1 MKRLITLLITIVLV
15 GCEEPYII
23 DQKQAAP
30 NIVIEGL
37 VTNQLAN
44 HYVKLNRTT
53 DFYSTGATPR
63 INGAQVEVSDNDGNS
78 YIYQEE
84 APGIYYSED
93 PFQGI
98 EGNLYRLSVVVDGTT
113 YTAEEELR
121 PVTSI
126 DSLGYYL
133 DEEQQRDLAD
143 QNDLDP
149 DEEGRIYE
157 VLLYTKEPQE
167 TQDYYLFKFY
177 RNGALFNFDGE
188 DVYYSDDEFLQ
199 ENIDGVAFNDWYKLG
214 ETARIEMYSIT
225 RNAYLYYS
233 DLDITLNND
242 GGLFSPLPSNPR
254 SNYTNGALGLFQVSA
269 VVIDSVK
276 IE

>member
-1 MKRLITLLITIVLV
+1 MKNLLVLAIAFILV
-15 GCEEPYII
+15 SCEEPYTI
-23 DQKQAAP
+23 DQQQVAP
-30 NIVIEGL
+30 SIVIEGL
-37 VTNQLAN
+37 VTNQLTN
-44 HYVKLNRTT
+44 HYIKINRTT

-63 INGAQVEVSDNDGNS
+63 VSGAQVEVTDNDGNIF
-78 YIYQEE
+78 IYQEE
-84 APGIYYSED
+84 TPGVYYSED
-93 PFQGI
+93 PYQGI
-98 EGNLYRLSVVVDGTT
+98 EGNLYRLSVVVDSKT
-113 YTAEEELR
+113 YIAEEELR

-126 DSLGYYL
+126 DSLTYYL

-143 QNDLDP
+143 QNGLDP

-177 RNGALFNFDGE
+177 RDGELFNFDGE
-188 DVYYSDDEFLQ
+188 DVYYSDDEYLQ
-199 ENIDGVAFNDWYKLG
+199 ENIDGVAFNEWYKLG
-214 ETARIEMYSIT
+214 EMAKIEMFSIT
-225 RNAYLYYS
+225 RNAYLYYN

-254 SNYTNGALGLFQVSA
+254 SNITNGALGLFQVSA
-269 VVIDSVK
+269 VVMDSVK

>member
-1 MKRLITLLITIVLV
+1 MKKLSILFIAVVLF

-23 DQKQAAP
+23 DQKQVAP

-37 VTNQLAN
+37 VTNQMGN
-44 HYVKLNRTT
+44 HVVKINRTT
-53 DFYSTGATPR
+53 DFYSKGSTPR
-63 INGAQVEVSDNDGNS
+63 VTGAQVEVSDNDGNTF
-78 YIYQEE
+78 IYQEE
-84 APGIYYSED
+84 TPGVYYSEN
-93 PFQGI
+93 PYQGV
-98 EGNLYRLSVVVDGTT
+98 EGNLYRLSVIVDGST
-113 YTAEEELR
+113 YTAEEELP
-121 PVTSI
+121 PVTNI
-126 DSLGYYL
+126 DSVTYYL

-143 QNDLDP
+143 QNDLNA
-149 DEEGRIYE
+149 DEEDRIYE

-177 RNGALFNFDGE
+177 RDGVLFNFDGE
-188 DVYYSDDEFLQ
+188 DVYYSDDEYLQ

-214 ETARIEMYSIT
+214 EMAKIEMYSIT
-225 RNAYLYYS
+225 RNAYLYYN

-254 SNYTNGALGLFQVSA
+254 SNITNGALGLFQVSA
-269 VVIDSVK
+269 VVTDSVK